1 MAKLE
6 LQGFDDFESV
16 FSRLTEV
23 PNSVKEKALK
33 EMGEVA
39 LARIKR
45 SGASMSVRDPESA
58 THILDSLKLQKP
70 KLNKAGGYLDVIFY
84 GSRTRNGEKTSN
96 SEIAFLNEY
105 GKRGQQPRPFVGAAM
120 EQGAD
125 AITNVGGSV
134 LLDYFEKEFE
144 K

>member
-6 LQGFDDFESV
+6 IQGFDDFESV
-16 FSRLTEV
+16 FSRLAEV
-23 PNSVKEKALK
+23 PADVKSKALK
-33 EMGEVA
+33 EMGDVA

-45 SGASMSVRDPESA
+45 SGAGMAVRDPESA

-70 KLNKAGGYLDVIFY
+70 KLNKAGGYADVVFS
-84 GSRTRNGEKTSN
+84 GTRMRNGQRTSN

-105 GKRGQQPRPFVGAAM
+105 GKRGQQPRSFVGAAM

-125 AITNVGGSV
+125 AITNAGGSV